1 MVPRYPD
8 SPVRPVLTP
17 SALRSIES
25 VATTF
30 RRYKSNGGARGA
42 ILLTTNET
50 NYLFGMVWAVSWR
63 CALHALE
70 DGCGILPVGPPV
82 IA

>member
-1 MVPRYPD
+1 
-8 SPVRPVLTP
+8 
-17 SALRSIES
+17 
-25 VATTF
+25 
-30 RRYKSNGGARGA
+30 
-42 ILLTTNET
+42 
-50 NYLFGMVWAVSWR
+50 MVWAVSWR